1 MQDLNHFHIWH
12 NEFIISYSLKVYRG
26 WGLCALDN
34 TIDEFIRNNL
44 GEKTL
49 QKIEKRLFEKYK
61 ISINQALAELE
72 MLHTVLREFFGD
84 GAEGL
89 EIKILQNSNFSL
101 SS

>member
-1 MQDLNHFHIWH
+1 MPR
-12 NEFIISYSLKVYRG
+12 V
-26 WGLCALDN
+26 GLCALDN
-34 TIDEFIRNNL
+34 TVDEFIRKNL

-61 ISINQALAELE
+61 ISIHQALAEFE

-84 GAEGL
+84 EVEEL
-89 EIKILQNSNFSL
+89 EIKILQSSISL